1 MDRKEMKQKWRD
13 RVALYQG
20 KTLTELRKDE
30 KEAHKA
36 AVLEAG
42 EKAAQL
48 LQEHLASS
56 IIYKSKA
63 VHYIARMQRDYNK
76 KTRDLTMLVEY
87 YDPARTKSV
96 RELYEEY
103 GVSPTAIMQKYGFT
117 VSLNLT
123 SEYPVQ
129 HRNYMHF

>member
-1 MDRKEMKQKWRD
+1 MDRKEMKKKWRE
-13 RVALYQG
+13 RVAMYEG
-20 KTLTELRKDE
+20 NTITKLRKEE
-30 KEAHKA
+30 KENHKA
-36 AVLEAG
+36 AILEAG
-42 EKAAQL
+42 ESAAHMLQL
-48 LQEHLASS
+48 HLETQPEF
-56 IIYKSKA
+56 KSRAK
-63 VHYIARMQRDYNK
+63 HYIARVLRDYNK
-76 KTRDLTMLVEY
+76 KTRDLSLLIEY
-87 YDPARTKSV
+87 YDPARVKTV